1 MPPAHPAPIFVT
13 VILGLFA
20 LAAAAA
26 CGGGDDAPEVTPT
39 DAFTPTPFSLGNS
52 LTVRGQEMPIPEGVS
67 YFNDKE
73 ECRQE
78 ASAQTDECRNGL
90 KMLTRGDSYILFDPA
105 TPRVISR
112 RIEPEDEADFRPLLQ
127 LITGTA
133 TGDSPGASP
142 TS

>member
-1 MPPAHPAPIFVT
+1 MFLSVM
-13 VILGLFA
+13 LGLFV

-26 CGGGDDAPEVTPT
+26 CGGDDDAPEVTPT
-39 DAFTPTPFSLGNS
+39 DAPTPTPFSLGNS
-52 LTVRGQEMPIPEGVS
+52 LTIRGQDVPIPEGVS
-67 YFNDKE
+67 YVNEKE

-78 ASAQTDECRNGL
+78 ASAQTDECKNGL

-105 TPRVISR
+105 IPRVISR